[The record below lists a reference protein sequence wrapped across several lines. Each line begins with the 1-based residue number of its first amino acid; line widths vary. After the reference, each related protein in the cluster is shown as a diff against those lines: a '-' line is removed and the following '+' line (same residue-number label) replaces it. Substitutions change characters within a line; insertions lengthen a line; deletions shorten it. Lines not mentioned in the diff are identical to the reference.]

1 MKLNKESLK
10 SSLLLYAITDSSMI
24 GNSTLKEKVEEAILG
39 GATMIQLR
47 EKNISKDEYIAIA
60 KEIKEVTDRYNIPL
74 IINDHVDVALAC
86 DAAGV
91 HVGQQDMAAALVR
104 EKIGPE
110 KILGVS
116 VQTVEQAILAEKA
129 GADYLGVGSIFPT
142 STKKDAILVSK
153 ETLKAIC
160 NAVNIPVVAIGGI
173 KEENI
178 VSLKGSGIAGISVV
192 SAIFAQQNVKDATEK
207 LRIEVNKIMGN
218 QKEDM

>member
-142 STKKDAILVSK
+142 STKKDAALVSI

-160 NAVNIPVVAIGGI
+160 DSVNIPIVAIGGI
-173 KEENI
+173 NEENI
-178 VSLKGSGIAGISVV
+178 IKLKGSGIAGISVV
-192 SAIFAQQNVKDATEK
+192 SAIFAQKDAQKAAEGLRRQVEK
-207 LRIEVNKIMGN
+207 ILG
-218 QKEDM
+218 

>member
-24 GNSTLKEKVEEAILG
+24 WNSTLKEKVEEAILG

-74 IINDHVDVALAC
+74 IINDQVDVALAC

-142 STKKDAILVSK
+142 STKKDAALVSI

-160 NAVNIPVVAIGGI
+160 DSVNIPIVAIGGI
-173 KEENI
+173 NEENI
-178 VSLKGSGIAGISVV
+178 IKLKGSGIAGISVV
-192 SAIFAQQNVKDATEK
+192 SAIFAQKDAQKAAEGLRRQVEK
-207 LRIEVNKIMGN
+207 ILR
-218 QKEDM
+218 

>member
-1 MKLNKESLK
+1 
-10 SSLLLYAITDSSMI
+10 MI

-142 STKKDAILVSK
+142 STKKDAALVSI

-160 NAVNIPVVAIGGI
+160 DSVNIPIVAIGGI
-173 KEENI
+173 NEENI
-178 VSLKGSGIAGISVV
+178 IKLKGSGIAGISVV
-192 SAIFAQQNVKDATEK
+192 SAIFAQKDAQKAAEGLRRQVEK
-207 LRIEVNKIMGN
+207 ILR
-218 QKEDM
+218 

>member
-74 IINDHVDVALAC
+74 IINDQVDVALAC

-142 STKKDAILVSK
+142 STKKDAALVSI

-160 NAVNIPVVAIGGI
+160 DSVNIPIVAIGGI
-173 KEENI
+173 NEENI
-178 VSLKGSGIAGISVV
+178 IKLKGSGIAGISVV
-192 SAIFAQQNVKDATEK
+192 SAIFAQKDAQKAAEGLRRQVEK
-207 LRIEVNKIMGN
+207 ILR
-218 QKEDM
+218 

>member
-1 MKLNKESLK
+1 LKLDKESLK
-10 SSLLLYAITDSSMI
+10 NYLLLYAITDSSMI

-47 EKNISKDEYIAIA
+47 EKNISEDEYVALA

-142 STKKDAILVSK
+142 STKKDAALVSI

-160 NAVNIPVVAIGGI
+160 DSVNIPIVAIGGI
-173 KEENI
+173 NEENI
-178 VSLKGSGIAGISVV
+178 IKLKGSGIAGISVV
-192 SAIFAQQNVKDATEK
+192 SAIFAQKDAQKAAEGLRRQVEK
-207 LRIEVNKIMGN
+207 ILR
-218 QKEDM
+218 

>member
-24 GNSTLKEKVEEAILG
+24 WNSTLKEKVEEAILG

-142 STKKDAILVSK
+142 STKKDAALVSI

-160 NAVNIPVVAIGGI
+160 DSVNIPIVAIGGI
-173 KEENI
+173 NEENI
-178 VSLKGSGIAGISVV
+178 IKLKGSGIAGISVV
-192 SAIFAQQNVKDATEK
+192 SAIFAQKDAQKAAEG
-207 LRIEVNKIMGN
+207 LRIQVEKILR
-218 QKEDM
+218 